1 MTNSK
6 STKRALL
13 TSALAIVMCV
23 AMLIGSTYAWFTDTA
38 STQATRIKSGNLDI
52 KLMYSTDMLEWKE
65 ATNETKLFENINLVE
80 PGYTQT
86 VYVKLVN
93 AGELALKY
101 ALNIDNRY
109 ESSGKNMDNVK
120 FKLSDYLKAGAVA
133 TDAAFATRDA
143 AQAAVADV
151 ASTIGK
157 GVAVAVPNDGVLASG
172 ESTDVIA
179 LVIYMPTSVGNEAN
193 HKKNFQPYID
203 LGLTVNATQA
213 PVESDSFDNQ
223 YDAKAGDVILKSV
236 QYTSGANELTTDVQA
251 SGRYGAVQVY
261 GGTATINANVYAVY
275 NTDAAMAVWAR
286 AQLGKTP
293 AKVIING
300 GEFAQQG
307 VPAGESCTLIYA
319 TDKATVEIN
328 GGTFKAASP
337 KWTLNCM
344 DGDGAVITV
353 KGGSFYKYNPATD
366 GQPGEVVV
374 PAGYHVEQNGDWYT
388 VVAD

>member
-52 KLMYSTDMLEWKE
+52 KLMYSTDMQEWAE
-65 ATNETKLFENINLVE
+65 ATSETQLFENINLVE

-143 AQAAVADV
+143 AQAAVANV

-157 GVAVAVPNDGVLASG
+157 GVAVAVPNDGILESG
-172 ESTDVIA
+172 DETDAIA

-213 PVESDSFDNQ
+213 PVESDSFNNQ

-236 QYTSGANELTTDVQA
+236 QYTSGTHEITTDIQA
-251 SGRYGAVQVY
+251 SGLFGAVQVY
-261 GGTATINANVYAVY
+261 GGTTTIDANVYAVY
-275 NTDAAMAVWAR
+275 ENHSAIAVWAR
-286 AQLGKTP
+286 ANFNKAP
-293 AKVIING
+293 AQVIING
-300 GEFAQQG
+300 GEFTQQG
-307 VPAGESCTLIYA
+307 VPAGESCDLIYA
-319 TDKATVEIN
+319 TDAATVEIN
-328 GGTFKAASP
+328 GGTFKAADP

-344 DGDGAVITV
+344 DGDGSVITV

-366 GQPGEVVV
+366 GNAGEVVV